1 MPKYVYMDIFRYI
14 VGLLYQKMIKIEIAT
29 TDHSFF
35 HILTLYQLQPPKTP
49 EFIRQHLTQEVELRT
64 SASRTLH
71 PVPSFP

>member
-1 MPKYVYMDIFRYI
+1 
-14 VGLLYQKMIKIEIAT
+14 MIKIEIAT